1 MMKSKSINKKGITQ
15 VLYKAE
21 KGQQVNEPE
30 LQVLNKEINGLLSM
44 QIELSMKKYRFTY
57 DVTGYI
63 PLKDFLVMPLN
74 SKTLANLLRSVL
86 NTLKA
91 VEQVY
96 LRQECIVFDADRIYV
111 NAMQQSIYFIYLP
124 VRFFE
129 TGKSL
134 RDFLLDIIQFG
145 SFDKNEDNTYVK
157 EYIKIL
163 NDGMSFSVFD
173 LEEYVKKLEKNDFQE
188 TNKQIQCT
196 HCKTF
201 LSDKIKFCPVC
212 GTKVGGLDDVADD
225 DVYNP
230 LANMKKQSGPLVKEE
245 PEKPVP
251 LAKEVEKIR
260 EIKPVK
266 EEPPVVEEKG
276 IQICK
281 IPQTSVVEG
290 GTQGLSDES
299 TLMEPDY
306 NQTMLLTEIDF
317 FTEYNPCL
325 RRISTNER
333 IPIRK
338 YAFKV
343 GKKQGI
349 NDYVVTDNKVVS
361 GSHAKIVI
369 HDEEV
374 FIVDVGSLN
383 GTKVNGVL
391 IEKEVEHR
399 LSNNDKIRLANEEF
413 IFTIED

>member
-1 MMKSKSINKKGITQ
+1 MMKSKIVSKKGISQ
-15 VLYKAE
+15 VIYKAE

-30 LQVLNKEINGLLSM
+30 LQVLSKEINGLLPM
-44 QIELSMKKYRFTY
+44 QIEFSMKKYRFTY

-74 SKTLANLLRSVL
+74 SKSLASLLRSVL
-86 NTLKA
+86 DTLKLM
-91 VEQVY
+91 EQVY
-96 LRQECIVFDADRIYV
+96 LRQECIIFDSDRIYV
-111 NAMQQSIYFIYLP
+111 NAMQQSINFIYIP
-124 VRFFE
+124 VRFYE
-129 TGKSL
+129 TEKTL
-134 RDFLLDIIQFG
+134 RDFLLDIIQYG

-188 TNKQIQCT
+188 TNKQIQCV

-201 LSDKIKFCPVC
+201 LSEKTKFCPVC
-212 GTKVGGLDDVADD
+212 GTKVGSLDDKGDD

-230 LANMKKQSGPLVKEE
+230 LANLKKQSE
-245 PEKPVP
+245 PVGNET
-251 LAKEVEKIR
+251 
-260 EIKPVK
+260 PVK
-266 EEPPVVEEKG
+266 IVTPA
-276 IQICK
+276 K
-281 IPQTSVVEG
+281 IVTPVEG

-317 FTEYNPCL
+317 FTEYNPSL
-325 RRISTNER
+325 HRISTNER

-338 YAFKV
+338 YEFKL

-374 FIVDVGSLN
+374 FIIDVGSLN

-391 IEKEVEHR
+391 IEKNVEHP
-399 LSNNDKIRLANEEF
+399 LSNNDKLRLANEEF
-413 IFTIED
+413 VFTIEE